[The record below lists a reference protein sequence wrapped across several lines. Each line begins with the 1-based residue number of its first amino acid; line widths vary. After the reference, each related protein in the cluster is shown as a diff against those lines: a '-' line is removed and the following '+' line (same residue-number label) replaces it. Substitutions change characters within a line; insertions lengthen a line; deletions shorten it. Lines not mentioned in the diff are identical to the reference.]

1 MKNEPTLTNSATDW
15 ERIDAMRDEDID
27 LSDSPEL
34 TPEMFAKA
42 AVRSGL
48 KPRPKKVQ
56 FTFRLEEDVLAWF
69 RAQGAGYQTQM
80 NNLLRAY
87 MEAQKQQGKLPSVVE
102 MPQKVVRRPT
112 ARTENDPKQR
122 QKVVE

>member
-1 MKNEPTLTNSATDW
+1 MKNKPTTNKSATDW
-15 ERIDAMRDEDID
+15 ERIDAMQDADID

-42 AVRSGL
+42 VVRSGL

-80 NNLLRAY
+80 NDLLRAY
-87 MEAQKQQGKLPSVVE
+87 MEAHNQQGKIQSDIE
-102 MPQKVVRRPT
+102 KAQKDQI
-112 ARTENDPKQR
+112 AR
-122 QKVVE
+122 

>member
-1 MKNEPTLTNSATDW
+1 MQ
-15 ERIDAMRDEDID
+15 DEDID

-42 AVRSGL
+42 IVRRGL

-69 RAQGAGYQTQM
+69 RAQGAGYQTQI

-87 MEAQKQQGKLPSVVE
+87 MEAQKQQGKLQAVIE
-102 MPQKVVRRPT
+102 KPQEAARRPT
-112 ARTENDPKQR
+112 VITQNNATQR
-122 QKVVE
+122 